1 MRTRQQLF
9 DSKSR
14 DFKSAAIKGV
24 QTPQVQEWLGL
35 SRAPPSEARRQLLAR
50 VIARSKEAPK
60 RRGLLYFRLTVPST
74 KKRGI
79 SKEEQAALNLASEER
94 AARKARPTTLRNL
107 TSLSRST
114 LKTLRPLLY
123 GRIVVADCGQTL
135 VQSLASNKELPPMV
149 HSILFLPSALA
160 IEGPMWERVLHELTN
175 LTQLGIS
182 GHTRLTTGG
191 LNDISFKLLS
201 FISFSNCPPVW
212 ADLLQL
218 QLRLEV
224 LEIRGD
230 LLGPTPLLPA
240 IRSACLDPAVAAKML
255 ECNCLPDVEFFLRNL
270 TDQSISC
277 LRLRCTQ
284 FFRPVDNVPTL
295 LKELYSL
302 VFDSDPSWVR
312 TSIQVVYG
320 KGRGLTAVVRVQV
333 WRVRVRVGLGPKP
346 YNPEPAPYRHQFYRG
361 SKPAVKA
368 RFGVLIIDTSYHTG
382 QVVVS
387 HEHFGGAAKKKEGKT
402 EKGTGAEDRGELKLE
417 QAIIDLVWALIWPR
431 HWPNKRPSVAEHY
444 KAFAVR
450 LLAIDLP
457 QLRKV
462 RFVSTYCHPNV
473 SELVELLHSRIEKS
487 ILSNYCRPPAPIQSV
502 GSRGA
507 FLPLPGLPNTCAY
520 SISSW
525 EDLTTL
531 IYQDSNNIFN
541 TCIFSG
547 LMPFRLVRKT
557 RIRDG
562 KPVNRVRLVTVE
574 QEIIPRQ
581 PEMDWYTRRLNTQRA
596 RRLQR
601 LEDLRLARPYERPGP
616 ETPLDE
622 DWHLSMQSLADFA
635 EEMVA
640 EQEQGWQDAF
650 QRIADW
656 HIENFQPPPIP
667 RIGTEA
673 YFEFVRNRRERFA
686 FAQGPLVNGRHDF
699 PRPHG
704 IGNLQYGDGTM
715 YVNVDNVLLNS
726 IRPGTR
732 RNTLNDIQQ
741 DLLNYCSDG
750 RKISS
755 KMGTYISIQRGRRGR
770 QPGGVAHQLRRQRHD
785 HDIRLST
792 HLNGIFGNTI
802 GALIAMDM
810 GSASRR

>member
-35 SRAPPSEARRQLLAR
+35 SRAPPSEARRQLLAW
-50 VIARSKEAPK
+50 VIARSKEQAERQARVDTLIRARNAPK
-60 RRGLLYFRLTVPST
+60 RRGLLYFRLTAPST

-79 SKEEQAALNLASEER
+79 SKEEQAALNLAGEER
-94 AARKARPTTLRNL
+94 AARKARVDHLMKLRMPTTLRNL

-123 GRIVVADCGQTL
+123 RRIVVANCGQTL

-182 GHTRLTTGG
+182 GHTRLTRGG

-240 IRSACLDPAVAAKML
+240 LRSACLDPAVAAKML
-255 ECNCLPDVEFFLRNL
+255 ERNCLPDIEFFLHNL
-270 TDQSISC
+270 TDQSISVRDLMRFSVARPGLQR

-284 FFRPVDNVPTL
+284 FFCLVDNVPTL

-312 TSIQVVYG
+312 TSIQ
-320 KGRGLTAVVRVQV
+320 
-333 WRVRVRVGLGPKP
+333 
-346 YNPEPAPYRHQFYRG
+346 EPLAYTLH
-361 SKPAVKA
+361 S
-368 RFGVLIIDTSYHTG
+368 T
-382 QVVVS
+382 
-387 HEHFGGAAKKKEGKT
+387 
-402 EKGTGAEDRGELKLE
+402 
-417 QAIIDLVWALIWPR
+417 
-431 HWPNKRPSVAEHY
+431 
-444 KAFAVR
+444 AVR

-457 QLRKV
+457 QLRK
-462 RFVSTYCHPNV
+462 CDK
-473 SELVELLHSRIEKS
+473 IEKS

-502 GSRGA
+502 H
-507 FLPLPGLPNTCAY
+507 

-525 EDLTTL
+525 EDLTML

-557 RIRDG
+557 HIRDG
-562 KPVNRVRLVTVE
+562 KPVNRVHLATVE

-601 LEDLRLARPYERPGP
+601 LEDLCLARPYERPGP
-616 ETPLDE
+616 ETPRDE
-622 DWHLSMQSLADFA
+622 DWRLSMQSLADFA
-635 EEMVA
+635 KEMVA

-667 RIGTEA
+667 RIGTEV
-673 YFEFVRNRRERFA
+673 YFEF
-686 FAQGPLVNGRHDF
+686 GPLVNGRHDF
-699 PRPHG
+699 PWPHG
-704 IGNLQYGDGTM
+704 IGNLQYGER
-715 YVNVDNVLLNS
+715 YNVFS
-726 IRPGTR
+726 
-732 RNTLNDIQQ
+732 
-741 DLLNYCSDG
+741 
-750 RKISS
+750 
-755 KMGTYISIQRGRRGR
+755 
-770 QPGGVAHQLRRQRHD
+770 
-785 HDIRLST
+785 
-792 HLNGIFGNTI
+792 
-802 GALIAMDM
+802 
-810 GSASRR
+810 

>member
-35 SRAPPSEARRQLLAR
+35 SCAPPSEARRQLLAR
-50 VIARSKEAPK
+50 VIARSKERAERQARVDALIRACNAPK

-79 SKEEQAALNLASEER
+79 SKEEQAALNLASEEQ
-94 AARKARPTTLRNL
+94 AARKGRPTTLRNL

-114 LKTLRPLLY
+114 LKTLRLLLY

-160 IEGPMWERVLHELTN
+160 IEGPMWECVLHELTN

-224 LEIRGD
+224 LEICGD
-230 LLGPTPLLPA
+230 LLGPTPLLPD

-270 TDQSISC
+270 TDQSISVRDLMRFSVARPGLQC

-312 TSIQVVYG
+312 TSIQ
-320 KGRGLTAVVRVQV
+320 
-333 WRVRVRVGLGPKP
+333 
-346 YNPEPAPYRHQFYRG
+346 EPLAYTLH
-361 SKPAVKA
+361 S
-368 RFGVLIIDTSYHTG
+368 T
-382 QVVVS
+382 
-387 HEHFGGAAKKKEGKT
+387 
-402 EKGTGAEDRGELKLE
+402 
-417 QAIIDLVWALIWPR
+417 
-431 HWPNKRPSVAEHY
+431 
-444 KAFAVR
+444 AVR

-457 QLRKV
+457 QLRKA
-462 RFVSTYCHPNV
+462 H
-473 SELVELLHSRIEKS
+473 
-487 ILSNYCRPPAPIQSV
+487 
-502 GSRGA
+502 
-507 FLPLPGLPNTCAY
+507 

-547 LMPFRLVRKT
+547 LMPFRLVHKT
-557 RIRDG
+557 RIHDG
-562 KPVNRVRLVTVE
+562 KPVNRVRLVT
-574 QEIIPRQ
+574 EIIPRQ

-640 EQEQGWQDAF
+640 EQDQGWQDAF

-656 HIENFQPPPIP
+656 HILCPSRGLEQK
-667 RIGTEA
+667 RISS
-673 YFEFVRNRRERFA
+673 
-686 FAQGPLVNGRHDF
+686 L
-699 PRPHG
+699 
-704 IGNLQYGDGTM
+704 
-715 YVNVDNVLLNS
+715 YVNMDNVLLNS
-726 IRPGTR
+726 IQPGTR

-741 DLLNYCSDG
+741 DLLNV
-750 RKISS
+750 
-755 KMGTYISIQRGRRGR
+755 RGEE
-770 QPGGVAHQLRRQRHD
+770 GGSH
-785 HDIRLST
+785 
-792 HLNGIFGNTI
+792 
-802 GALIAMDM
+802 
-810 GSASRR
+810 